1 VPAGQLQTRCSH
13 CSYTRSFSLELGG
26 RYYRCPECQQ
36 GVLAV
41 PRPSA
46 EDASVWREEHETWI
60 RDSATRLG
68 VDPGEVSQADEA
80 SLPDEASQLDDASPP
95 DEVSQ
100 PGIEAIDSD
109 ETPNYRGKAAGARK
123 LLVECALCDFLVQ
136 IPPEFFGKTVQC
148 RNCAGNIVF
157 TESTLEPIKDELL
170 DRLLLESR
178 ERDLLERPVDA
189 EVPPA
194 WRSLL
199 LGLALGAGIVIV
211 LGTLAV
217 LLRG

>member
-1 VPAGQLQTRCSH
+1 MATGQLETRCNR
-13 CSYTRSFSLELGG
+13 CAYRRSFSLDLGG
-26 RYYRCPECQQ
+26 RYYRCPQCKQ

-46 EDASVWREEHETWI
+46 EDASSWRDGQTAWI
-60 RDSATRLG
+60 RESAQRLG
-68 VDPGEVSQADEA
+68 VDFDEVA
-80 SLPDEASQLDDASPP
+80 PP
-95 DEVSQ
+95 ESDEVSQ
-100 PGIEAIDSD
+100 PDAVEELDSD
-109 ETPNYRGKAAGARK
+109 EAPNNRGEAAAVRK

-136 IPPEFFGKTVQC
+136 IPTEFFGKTVQC

-178 ERDLLERPVDA
+178 ERDLLERPHDE

-194 WRSLL
+194 WRSLA
-199 LGLALGAGIVIV
+199 LGLALGAGIVLL
-211 LGTLAV
+211 LGLVV
-217 LLRG
+217 LLVRG